1 MRILEEKAH
10 VTQNSSIWIE
20 TEDTPEQVQRM
31 LERATPF
38 RVAPD
43 FEHWK
48 DLTTESTTL
57 SISNMLIEDFLP
69 GRTDLRYNLRLFL
82 SNKDKGSDLWLVS
95 MVRAAVALLHAYPGD
110 LLFRYFLHSPV
121 LMRKQGRL
129 ILELRSDVWSPRH
142 ETEVLSL
149 IDLPYEWGEIPPP

>member
-1 MRILEEKAH
+1 MTH
-10 VTQNSSIWIE
+10 NSSIWIE
-20 TEDTPEQVQRM
+20 TDDTPEQVQRL
-31 LERATPF
+31 LELTTPF

-43 FEHWK
+43 FEHRK
-48 DLTTESTTL
+48 EMTAESAIL
-57 SISNMLIEDFLP
+57 SISTMRIEDFLP
-69 GRTDLRYNLRLFL
+69 GRTDLRYNLRLFF

-110 LLFRYFLHSPV
+110 LIFRYLLHPPV

-129 ILELRSDVWSPRH
+129 VLELRSDVWSPRY

-149 IDLPYEWGEIPPP
+149 IDLPYEWEEIPHP